1 MKYIDNEIKLY
12 GENHNVPISK
22 DDTLDFLIKLINEN
36 NVKNVLEIGTA
47 IGFGCITM
55 AENTNLE
62 HIDTLEVDEER
73 FNLANENIKNHNLQN
88 KISTHL
94 IDAMEFLKTT
104 TNKYDLVYLDGPKG
118 QYINYLPHI
127 LNLLNENGIL
137 VADNLYFHGMVMGKI
152 PVTAGCRAMIK
163 GLHKYISEVITN
175 PNLETI
181 IYDLGDGV
189 GVTRLKKQLKK
200 RKK

>member
-55 AENTNLE
+55 AENTNLK

-73 FNLANENIKNHNLQN
+73 FKLANENIKNHNLQN

-137 VADNLYFHGMVMGKI
+137 GKI